1 MARKNNSG
9 KKKGGMRKH
18 GRSKRKAL
26 RSGSPI
32 SLFVRGK
39 MSAEKYFKSSKQ
51 RK

>member
-1 MARKNNSG
+1 MARKGAG
-9 KKKGGMRKH
+9 KKKGGARKH

-26 RSGSPI
+26 RVGSPI

-39 MSAEKYFKSSKQ
+39 VSAEKYFKSNKQ

>member
-1 MARKNNSG
+1 MARKGPG

-39 MSAEKYFKSSKQ
+39 ISAEKYFKSNKQ
-51 RK
+51 VR